1 VDDRDERRRRDA
13 TLMASARA
21 TWEDLAARA
30 RGLHC
35 PEHIVGPWRVVVTG
49 DRPESMN
56 LQIYG
61 CCERL
66 GVIVAEMIKADPRV
80 SGPR

>member
-1 VDDRDERRRRDA
+1 VDPLEQQKQRDA
-13 TLMASARA
+13 ALLVAARA

-30 RGLHC
+30 RGVHC
-35 PEHIVGPWRVVVTG
+35 PDHVASPWRVVVVGETR
-49 DRPESMN
+49 DKMR

-66 GVIVAEMIKADPRV
+66 GQAVTEMVRADPRI
-80 SGPR
+80 SGPH